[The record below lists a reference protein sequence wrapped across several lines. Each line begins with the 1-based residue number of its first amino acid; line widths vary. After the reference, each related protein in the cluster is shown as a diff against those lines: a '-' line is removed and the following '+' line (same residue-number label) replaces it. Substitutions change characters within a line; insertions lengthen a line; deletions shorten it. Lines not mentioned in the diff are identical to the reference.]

1 MDLLIAL
8 WVFNNVL
15 VSIMSLLHAQRIYV
29 VGYPDDLLLA
39 NIQQM
44 VQALQSYGW
53 ILNLKKSSMDHLTDS
68 NTWV

>member
-15 VSIMSLLHAQRIYV
+15 VSIMSLLRAQGIYV